1 MYLATPSSSTSWAA
15 VTMDS
20 GGGGGVCGDGQGG
33 AGPRPVAAFTLVL
46 FGPELF
52 GLARTAFGFTAD
64 PPPGT
69 AAAPACGSRC
79 VPARRLFAAVV
90 DETAGVTGVGAV
102 AGIVGGAA
110 EAPATTGEGVGVGA
124 VDTAAGGVATAGG
137 GVDSRLIGDKSE
149 GGGAEEA
156 RAHRSAGAAAVGRS

>member
-1 MYLATPSSSTSWAA
+1 VYLAAPSSSTGWAA
-15 VTMDS
+15 AAVAS
-20 GGGGGVCGDGQGG
+20 GGGGGVGGDGQGG

-64 PPPGT
+64 PPLGT

-79 VPARRLFAAVV
+79 VPACRLFAAVV

-102 AGIVGGAA
+102 AGIVVERRKLRRPRERVAA
-110 EAPATTGEGVGVGA
+110 H
-124 VDTAAGGVATAGG
+124 
-137 GVDSRLIGDKSE
+137 
-149 GGGAEEA
+149 A
-156 RAHRSAGAAAVGRS
+156 R

>member
-1 MYLATPSSSTSWAA
+1 
-15 VTMDS
+15 
-20 GGGGGVCGDGQGG
+20 
-33 AGPRPVAAFTLVL
+33 LVL
-46 FGPELF
+46 FGAELF

-69 AAAPACGSRC
+69 AVAPACERIC

-110 EAPATTGEGVGVGA
+110 EEAATTGDGAGAGGVA
-124 VDTAAGGVATAGG
+124 TAAGGVAMAAG

-149 GGGAEEA
+149 VGGAEEA
-156 RAHRSAGAAAVGRS
+156 RAHRSAGAVVVGTS

>member
-1 MYLATPSSSTSWAA
+1 MVA
-15 VTMDS
+15 S
-20 GGGGGVCGDGQGG
+20 GGGGIGGDGQGG
-33 AGPRPVAAFTLVL
+33 AGPWPVAAFTLVL

-64 PPPGT
+64 PAPGT
-69 AAAPACGSRC
+69 APAPSCGSRC
-79 VPARRLFAAVV
+79 VPARHLFTAVV

-110 EAPATTGEGVGVGA
+110 EAPATTGEGVGAGA
-124 VDTAAGGVATAGG
+124 VATAAGGVSTAAG

-156 RAHRSAGAAAVGRS
+156 RAHRSAAAAVGTS